1 MSALIIKL
9 NATGDVV
16 RTTPLLHRLNGEI
29 TWITA
34 AKNVVLL
41 KGLTST
47 LRCLPWEERGQT
59 LDREYDLVI
68 SLEDELEVAT
78 FVKALRYRQ
87 LFGAFLNGDGS
98 VRYTDDSRRW
108 FDLSLISIYGR
119 QRADE
124 LKFLN
129 RQTYQQLIFD
139 GLGLCFDG
147 APYQLPQPAV
157 TELSGD
163 VAIASVAGPVWPMKN
178 WAYYDD
184 LRARL
189 EADGL
194 RVNVLPHRLSLLEH
208 LGDIAQHRVLVGGD
222 SLPMH
227 FALGVGTRCVSIFN
241 CTSPWEIHDY
251 GIQTQVIS
259 PLLGE
264 FFYKRGMNPRATMA
278 ISLEE
283 VLAAV
288 TSQLRMPNKQGG
300 AQEIRRCDKDECGSG
315 R

>member
-1 MSALIIKL
+1 MNALIVKL

-16 RTTPLLHRLNGEI
+16 RTTPLLHRLKGEI

-41 KGLTST
+41 KDLTST
-47 LRCLPWEERGQT
+47 VRCFPWEERGRA
-59 LDREYDLVI
+59 LDREYDLII

-78 FVKALRYRQ
+78 FVKGLRYRQ

-98 VRYTDDSRRW
+98 VRYSDDSRRW
-108 FDLSLISIYGR
+108 FDLSLISVYGR

-124 LKFLN
+124 LKLLN
-129 RQTYQQLIFD
+129 RETYQQLIFD

-147 APYQLPQPAV
+147 ASYQLPRPAV

-189 EADGL
+189 EAKGL
-194 RVNVLPHRLSLLEH
+194 RVNVLPPRPSLLEH
-208 LGDIAQHRVLVGGD
+208 LGDVAQHRVLVGGD

-251 GIQTQVIS
+251 GIQTKLIS
-259 PLLGE
+259 PLLQE
-264 FFYKRGMNPRATMA
+264 FFYKRGYDEGATTA
-278 ISLEE
+278 ISVDDVFDAVMAQVE
-283 VLAAV
+283 VAAS
-288 TSQLRMPNKQGG
+288 TTT
-300 AQEIRRCDKDECGSG
+300 RRSTA
-315 R
+315 